1 MLAILSP
8 AKTLDYET
16 PLKTKLNSQPIYGPE
31 SNHLIKT
38 LRTFEPFEVASLM
51 KISDK
56 LADLNH
62 KRYVEWRNK
71 PAESKTRPAA
81 LAFKGDVY
89 QGLEAESFNDNDL
102 KFAQRHLRILS
113 GLYGLLRPL
122 DVIQPYRLEMGT
134 KLKTSKG
141 QNLYDYW
148 GTKLTTG
155 LNEALK
161 ESKEGTLVNLAS
173 NEYFGAVQPKL
184 LEGSLLNIGF
194 KEKRNG
200 QLKFVS
206 FSAKKARGLM
216 AKFIIKERLK
226 TPDDL
231 KNFDLED
238 YKFNKKLS
246 SELDWTFSR

>member
-16 PLKTKLNSQPIYGPE
+16 PLKTKLNSQPIYGRE
-31 SNHLIKT
+31 SNQLIKT

-62 KRYVEWRNK
+62 KRYAEWRNK

-89 QGLEAESFNDNDL
+89 QGLEAERFNDNDL

-226 TPDDL
+226 NPDDL

>member
-16 PLKTKLNSQPIYGPE
+16 PLKTKLNSQPIYGRE
-31 SNHLIKT
+31 SNQLIKT

-161 ESKEGTLVNLAS
+161 ESKGGTLVNLAS

-226 TPDDL
+226 NPDDL

>member
-16 PLKTKLNSQPIYGPE
+16 PLKTKLNSQPIYGRE
-31 SNHLIKT
+31 SNQLIKT

-226 TPDDL
+226 NPDDL

-246 SELDWTFSR
+246 SEFDWTFSR

>member
-16 PLKTKLNSQPIYGPE
+16 PLKTKLNSQPIYGRE
-31 SNHLIKT
+31 SNQLIKT

-148 GTKLTTG
+148 GTKLTNG

-216 AKFIIKERLK
+216 AKFIIKERVK
-226 TPDDL
+226 NPDDL

-246 SELDWTFSR
+246 SELDWTFSG

>member
-16 PLKTKLNSQPIYGPE
+16 PLKTKLNSQPIYGRE
-31 SNHLIKT
+31 SNQLIKT

-148 GTKLTTG
+148 GTKLTDG

-173 NEYFGAVQPKL
+173 NEYFGAVQPEL

-216 AKFIIKERLK
+216 ANFIIKERVK
-226 TPDDL
+226 KPEDL
-231 KNFDLED
+231 KSFDLEN
-238 YKFNKKLS
+238 YRFNAKMS
-246 SELDWTFSR
+246 SELEWTFSR

>member
-16 PLKTKLNSQPIYGPE
+16 PLKTKLNSQPIYGRE
-31 SNHLIKT
+31 SNQLIKT

-71 PAESKTRPAA
+71 PAESKTRPAV

-122 DVIQPYRLEMGT
+122 DAIQPYRLEMGT

>member
-16 PLKTKLNSQPIYGPE
+16 PLKTKLNSQPIYGRE
-31 SNHLIKT
+31 SNQLIKT

-226 TPDDL
+226 NPDDL

-238 YKFNKKLS
+238 YKYNKKLS

>member
-16 PLKTKLNSQPIYGPE
+16 PLKTKLNSQPIYGRE
-31 SNHLIKT
+31 SNQLIKT
-38 LRTFEPFEVASLM
+38 LRTFEPLEVASLM

-89 QGLEAESFNDNDL
+89 QGLEAQSFNDNDL

-148 GTKLTTG
+148 GTKLTDG

-173 NEYFGAVQPKL
+173 NEYFGAVQPEL

-216 AKFIIKERLK
+216 ANFIIKERVK
-226 TPDDL
+226 KPEDL
-231 KNFDLED
+231 KSFDLEN
-238 YKFNKKLS
+238 YRFNAKMS
-246 SELDWTFSR
+246 SELEWTFSR

>member
-16 PLKTKLNSQPIYGPE
+16 PLKTKLNSQPIYGRE
-31 SNHLIKT
+31 SNQLIKT

-148 GTKLTTG
+148 GTKLTNG

-184 LEGSLLNIGF
+184 LEGSLLNIVF

-226 TPDDL
+226 NPDDL

-238 YKFNKKLS
+238 YRFNKKLS

>member
-16 PLKTKLNSQPIYGPE
+16 PLKTKLNSQPIYGRE
-31 SNHLIKT
+31 SNQLIKT

-71 PAESKTRPAA
+71 PAQSKTRPAA

-122 DVIQPYRLEMGT
+122 DAIQPYRLEMGT

-226 TPDDL
+226 NPDDL
-231 KNFDLED
+231 KNFDLEN

>member
-16 PLKTKLNSQPIYGPE
+16 PLKTKLNSQPIYGRE
-31 SNHLIKT
+31 SNQLIKA

-71 PAESKTRPAA
+71 PAQSKTRPAA

-226 TPDDL
+226 NPDDL

-246 SELDWTFSR
+246 SELEWTFSR

>member
-16 PLKTKLNSQPIYGPE
+16 PLKTKLNSQPIYGRE
-31 SNHLIKT
+31 SNQLIKT

-122 DVIQPYRLEMGT
+122 DAIQPYRLEMGT

-148 GTKLTTG
+148 GTKLTNG

-226 TPDDL
+226 NPDDL

>member
-16 PLKTKLNSQPIYGPE
+16 PLKTKLNSQPIYGRE
-31 SNHLIKT
+31 SNQLIKT

-226 TPDDL
+226 NPDDL

-238 YKFNKKLS
+238 YKFNTKLS

>member
-16 PLKTKLNSQPIYGPE
+16 PLKTKLNSQPIYGRE
-31 SNHLIKT
+31 SNQLIKT

-89 QGLEAESFNDNDL
+89 QGLDAESFNDNDL

-226 TPDDL
+226 NPDDL

>member
-16 PLKTKLNSQPIYGPE
+16 PLKTKLNSQPIYGRE
-31 SNHLIKT
+31 SNQLIKT

-122 DVIQPYRLEMGT
+122 DVIKPYRLEMGT

-226 TPDDL
+226 NPDDL

>member
-16 PLKTKLNSQPIYGPE
+16 PLKTKLNSQPIYGRE
-31 SNHLIKT
+31 SNQLIKT

-89 QGLEAESFNDNDL
+89 QGLEAQSFNDNDL

-148 GTKLTTG
+148 GTKITNG
-155 LNEALK
+155 LSEALK

-173 NEYFGAVQPKL
+173 NEYFGAVQPEL

-216 AKFIIKERLK
+216 ANFIIKERVK
-226 TPDDL
+226 KPEDL
-231 KNFDLED
+231 KSFDLEN
-238 YKFNKKLS
+238 YRFNAKMS
-246 SELDWTFSR
+246 SELEWTFSR

>member
-16 PLKTKLNSQPIYGPE
+16 PLKTKLNSQPIYGRE
-31 SNHLIKT
+31 SNQLIKT

-89 QGLEAESFNDNDL
+89 QGLEAQSFNDNDL

-148 GTKLTTG
+148 GTKLTDG

-173 NEYFGAVQPKL
+173 NEYFGAVQPEL

-216 AKFIIKERLK
+216 ANFIIKERVK
-226 TPDDL
+226 KPEDL
-231 KNFDLED
+231 KSFDLEN
-238 YKFNKKLS
+238 YRFNAKMS
-246 SELDWTFSR
+246 SELEWTFSR

>member
-16 PLKTKLNSQPIYGPE
+16 PLKTKLNSQPIYGRE
-31 SNHLIKT
+31 SNQLIKT

-173 NEYFGAVQPKL
+173 NEYFGAIQPKL
-184 LEGSLLNIGF
+184 VKGSLLNIGF

-226 TPDDL
+226 NPDDL

>member
-16 PLKTKLNSQPIYGPE
+16 PLKTKLNSQPIYGRE
-31 SNHLIKT
+31 SNQLIKA

-226 TPDDL
+226 NPDDL

>member
-16 PLKTKLNSQPIYGPE
+16 PLKTKLNSQPIYGRE
-31 SNHLIKT
+31 SNQLIKT

-226 TPDDL
+226 NPDDL

-246 SELDWTFSR
+246 RELDWTFSR

>member
-16 PLKTKLNSQPIYGPE
+16 PLKTKLNSQPIYGRE
-31 SNHLIKT
+31 SNQLIKT

-81 LAFKGDVY
+81 FAFKGDVY

-148 GTKLTTG
+148 GTKLTNG

-226 TPDDL
+226 NPDDL
-231 KNFDLED
+231 KNFDLGD

>member
-16 PLKTKLNSQPIYGPE
+16 PLKTKLNSQPIYGRE
-31 SNHLIKT
+31 SNQLIKT

-173 NEYFGAVQPKL
+173 NEYFGAVQHKL

-226 TPDDL
+226 NPDDL

>member
-16 PLKTKLNSQPIYGPE
+16 PLKTKLNSQPIYGRE
-31 SNHLIKT
+31 SNQLIKT

-89 QGLEAESFNDNDL
+89 QGLEAESFNDKDL

-141 QNLYDYW
+141 QNLYDFW

-226 TPDDL
+226 NPDDL

>member
-16 PLKTKLNSQPIYGPE
+16 PLKTKLNSQPIYGRE
-31 SNHLIKT
+31 SNQLIKT

-155 LNEALK
+155 LNEAIK

-226 TPDDL
+226 NPDDL

>member
-16 PLKTKLNSQPIYGPE
+16 PLKTKLNSQPIYGRE
-31 SNHLIKT
+31 SNQLIKT

-141 QNLYDYW
+141 QNLYDFW

-226 TPDDL
+226 NPDDL

>member
-16 PLKTKLNSQPIYGPE
+16 PLKTKLNSQPIYGRE
-31 SNHLIKT
+31 SNQLIKT

-71 PAESKTRPAA
+71 PAQSKTRPAA

-122 DVIQPYRLEMGT
+122 DAIQPYRLEMGT

-226 TPDDL
+226 NPDDL

>member
-16 PLKTKLNSQPIYGPE
+16 PLKTKLNSQPIYGRE
-31 SNHLIKT
+31 SNQLIKT

-226 TPDDL
+226 T
-231 KNFDLED
+231 
-238 YKFNKKLS
+238 
-246 SELDWTFSR
+246 R

>member
-16 PLKTKLNSQPIYGPE
+16 PLKTKLNSQPIYGRE
-31 SNHLIKT
+31 SNQLIKT

-89 QGLEAESFNDNDL
+89 QGLEAESFSDNDL

-226 TPDDL
+226 NPDDL
-231 KNFDLED
+231 KNFDLEN

>member
-16 PLKTKLNSQPIYGPE
+16 PLKTKLNSQPIYGRE
-31 SNHLIKT
+31 SNQLIKT

-89 QGLEAESFNDNDL
+89 QGLEAQSFNDNDL

-148 GTKLTTG
+148 GTKLTNG

-173 NEYFGAVQPKL
+173 NEYFGAVQPEL

-216 AKFIIKERLK
+216 ANFIIKERVK
-226 TPDDL
+226 KPEDL
-231 KNFDLED
+231 KSFDLEN
-238 YKFNKKLS
+238 YRFNAKMS
-246 SELDWTFSR
+246 SESEWTFSR

>member
-16 PLKTKLNSQPIYGPE
+16 PLKTKLNSQPIYGRE
-31 SNHLIKT
+31 SNQLIKT

-71 PAESKTRPAA
+71 PAKSKTRPAA
-81 LAFKGDVY
+81 FAFKGDVY

-226 TPDDL
+226 NPDDL

>member
-16 PLKTKLNSQPIYGPE
+16 PLKTKLNSQPIYGRE
-31 SNHLIKT
+31 SNQLIKT

-148 GTKLTTG
+148 DTKLTNG

-216 AKFIIKERLK
+216 AKFIVKERLK
-226 TPDDL
+226 NPDDL
-231 KNFDLED
+231 KNFDLGD

>member
-16 PLKTKLNSQPIYGPE
+16 PLKTKLNSQPIYGRE
-31 SNHLIKT
+31 SNQLIKT

-226 TPDDL
+226 NPDDL

>member
-16 PLKTKLNSQPIYGPE
+16 PLKTKLNSQPIYGRE
-31 SNHLIKT
+31 SNQLIKT

-71 PAESKTRPAA
+71 PTESKTRPAA

-226 TPDDL
+226 NPDDL

>member
-16 PLKTKLNSQPIYGPE
+16 PLKTKLNSQPIYGRE
-31 SNHLIKT
+31 SNQLIKA

-226 TPDDL
+226 SPDDL

-246 SELDWTFSR
+246 SELEWTFSR

>member
-16 PLKTKLNSQPIYGPE
+16 PLKTKLNSQPIYGRE
-31 SNHLIKT
+31 SNQLIKT

-89 QGLEAESFNDNDL
+89 QGLEAQSFNDNDL

-148 GTKLTTG
+148 GTKLTNG

-173 NEYFGAVQPKL
+173 NEYFGAVQPEL

-216 AKFIIKERLK
+216 ANFIIKERVK
-226 TPDDL
+226 KPDDL
-231 KNFDLED
+231 KSFDLEN
-238 YKFNKKLS
+238 YRFNAKMS
-246 SELDWTFSR
+246 SELEWTFSR

>member
-16 PLKTKLNSQPIYGPE
+16 PLKTKLNSQPIYGRE
-31 SNHLIKT
+31 SNQLIKT

-89 QGLEAESFNDNDL
+89 QGLEAQSFNDNDL

-148 GTKLTTG
+148 GTKLTDG

-173 NEYFGAVQPKL
+173 NEYFGAVQPEL

-216 AKFIIKERLK
+216 ANFIIKERVK
-226 TPDDL
+226 KPNDL
-231 KNFDLED
+231 KSFDLEN
-238 YKFNKKLS
+238 YRFNAKMS
-246 SELDWTFSR
+246 SELEWTFSR

>member
-16 PLKTKLNSQPIYGPE
+16 PIKTKLNSQPIYGRE
-31 SNHLIKT
+31 SNQLIKT

-122 DVIQPYRLEMGT
+122 DVIQPYRLEIGT

-216 AKFIIKERLK
+216 AKFINKERLK
-226 TPDDL
+226 NPDDL

>member
-1 MLAILSP
+1 
-8 AKTLDYET
+8 
-16 PLKTKLNSQPIYGPE
+16 
-31 SNHLIKT
+31 
-38 LRTFEPFEVASLM
+38 M

-89 QGLEAESFNDNDL
+89 QGLEAESFSDNDL

-206 FSAKKARGLM
+206 FSAKKARAVSYTHLR
-216 AKFIIKERLK
+216 AHE
-226 TPDDL
+226 TQ
-231 KNFDLED
+231 
-238 YKFNKKLS
+238 
-246 SELDWTFSR
+246 

>member
-1 MLAILSP
+1 
-8 AKTLDYET
+8 
-16 PLKTKLNSQPIYGPE
+16 
-31 SNHLIKT
+31 
-38 LRTFEPFEVASLM
+38 M

-122 DVIQPYRLEMGT
+122 DAIQPYRLEMGT

-226 TPDDL
+226 NPDDL

-238 YKFNKKLS
+238 YKFNTKLS